1 MIDAP
6 MTPRRAAL
14 LRLAV
19 VLSAFVGIA
28 LVHGAQCQTG
38 MPMGMA
44 HSAAVLSGVAGP
56 CGAQV
61 DDSGIHG
68 HDHGL
73 DSGVG
78 AEATDTP
85 MTVVDDAAPAPP
97 VGLVM
102 ACLAAFLA
110 LLATIAFPRR
120 EVVATV
126 LRRARDMGMTR
137 VRAVLPRAP
146 TLAELCVLRT

>member
-1 MIDAP
+1 

-28 LVHGAQCQTG
+28 LVHGTQCQTG

-44 HSAAVLSGVAGP
+44 HSAAVLNGVAGP

-61 DDSGIHG
+61 DDLGIHER
-68 HDHGL
+68 DHAGE
-73 DSGVG
+73 SGVG
-78 AEATDTP
+78 IEATDTP
-85 MTVVDDAAPAPP
+85 MTVVVDAAPAPP

-110 LLATIAFPRR
+110 FLATIVFPRR
-120 EVVATV
+120 GVVATV
-126 LRRARDMGMTR
+126 LRRAQEAGMTG

>member
-1 MIDAP
+1 MI
-6 MTPRRAAL
+6 PRRAAL

-38 MPMGMA
+38 MPMGMVQ
-44 HSAAVLSGVAGP
+44 SVVVLDGAAGQCDTVASDPGP
-56 CGAQV
+56 
-61 DDSGIHG
+61 HE

-73 DSGVG
+73 GSGTGVNASDS
-78 AEATDTP
+78 P
-85 MTVVDDAAPAPP
+85 MTMADDAAPAPP

-110 LLATIAFPRR
+110 LLAAFVFARR
-120 EVVATV
+120 GVVATV
-126 LRRARDMGMTR
+126 LLQAQDVGMTG

-146 TLAELCVLRT
+146 TLAQLCVLRT